1 MSCDNP
7 PLELC
12 IISNTVF
19 LCLKT
24 HIGKTFV
31 LHPLKW
37 CGPLGQL
44 IRSDRIRSRKDVIL
58 GLAIA
63 LFFLAAFIL
72 VLSIYFGYYGSGRE
86 NIDPT
91 TEQVRTIIQASYNYE
106 YF

>member
-1 MSCDNP
+1 MSCNN
-7 PLELC
+7 
-12 IISNTVF
+12 IISNIVS
-19 LCLKT
+19 LYLKT

-72 VLSIYFGYYGSGRE
+72 ILSIYFGYYGSGRQTT
-86 NIDPT
+86 NPT
-91 TEQVRTIIQASYNYE
+91 TEQVHAIIQASYNYE